1 MYLVNFSSVLSS
13 FTTVIVTKT
22 TKRRDTEC
30 STCTFCP
37 INRTI
42 ADSPRYYRLI
52 GLQLW
57 LLTLHYFILHFIQTC
72 KNRPIERRINMAV
85 ADCKCLYLSA
95 LTFVNRRAKQRLA
108 PLLSSVSNC
117 MKNFILREKIYPGK
131 WINTIIKK
139 TVHYLTIYY
148 NGLN

>member
-1 MYLVNFSSVLSS
+1 MYLVNFSSVLSN

-22 TKRRDTEC
+22 TERRDTEC
-30 STCTFCP
+30 STFCL
-37 INRTI
+37 INRAI
-42 ADSPRYYRLI
+42 ADSPCYYRLI
-52 GLQLW
+52 GLQLG
-57 LLTLHYFILHFIQTC
+57 LLTLHYFILHFILTC

-108 PLLSSVSNC
+108 PLLSTVSNW

>member
-1 MYLVNFSSVLSS
+1 MYLVNFSGVLSN

-30 STCTFCP
+30 STFCL

-42 ADSPRYYRLI
+42 ADSPCYYRLI

-57 LLTLHYFILHFIQTC
+57 LLTLHYFILHFILTC

-139 TVHYLTIYY
+139 NCSLFDYILQWT
-148 NGLN
+148 